1 MKDQYVYNK
10 VVEALKKRNVDPA
23 KNALTQVDGALQGE
37 VTGYKR
43 IYLDAVPHGQCV
55 HDHAHNFNLG
65 IGVAY
70 KTVKFAKKM
79 LKHLQTT
86 NVYINDSPKRLKAF
100 HLIQRRG
107 NLNEDAP
114 TKVCPSRWSSEC
126 TLPNSLQFVIVRWDF
141 ADLQKA
147 WTRQSRQAGT
157 KMDFLENYG
166 RRSATARGFYKRETS
181 FEYVY
186 ASAVFSDIHECL
198 QILMEQLQSV
208 ADNQLPT
215 EAYLQTT
222 CDWLQTRVIDGDTIP
237 GGAHLE
243 QFYNSPSFTICNTE
257 GGCKFTYSGPT
268 DRCCPC

>member
-70 KTVKFAKKM
+70 KTVKFARKM
-79 LKHLQTT
+79 LKHLQKS

-100 HLIQRRG
+100 HLTQRRG

-126 TLPNSLQFVIVRWDF
+126 TLPNSLQFVDCALGFFRPPKCMDPPI
-141 ADLQKA
+141 
-147 WTRQSRQAGT
+147 TTSRHKDG
-157 KMDFLENYG
+157 FLGEL
-166 RRSATARGFYKRETS
+166 RSEISNSPG
-181 FEYVY
+181 
-186 ASAVFSDIHECL
+186 L
-198 QILMEQLQSV
+198 
-208 ADNQLPT
+208 
-215 EAYLQTT
+215 
-222 CDWLQTRVIDGDTIP
+222 LQTRNQ
-237 GGAHLE
+237 L
-243 QFYNSPSFTICNTE
+243 
-257 GGCKFTYSGPT
+257 
-268 DRCCPC
+268 